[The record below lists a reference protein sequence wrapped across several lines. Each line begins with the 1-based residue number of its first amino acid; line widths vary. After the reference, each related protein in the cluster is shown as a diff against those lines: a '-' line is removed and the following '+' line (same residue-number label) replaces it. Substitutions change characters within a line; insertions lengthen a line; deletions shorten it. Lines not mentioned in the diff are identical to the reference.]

1 VVAAAAALVEKAA
14 RLSAGHWDGAAA
26 ALERATVLRTDS
38 FELIEADSQAYLGF
52 VEAVRAAKGLEG
64 PTRDEAVGKAHAR
77 TIDVPLEM
85 IRAAAEVSELAA
97 LLAERGN
104 PNLRA
109 DAVVAAI
116 LAAAAAESGLTLIT
130 VNVHDTADVRLQ
142 EAKKLAG
149 QARKRAD
156 SLRAS

>member
-1 VVAAAAALVEKAA
+1 
-14 RLSAGHWDGAAA
+14 
-26 ALERATVLRTDS
+26 
-38 FELIEADSQAYLGF
+38 
-52 VEAVRAAKGLEG
+52 
-64 PTRDEAVGKAHAR
+64 
-77 TIDVPLEM
+77 M

-116 LAAAAAESGLTLIT
+116 LAGAAAESGLTLIT

-142 EAKKLAG
+142 EARKLAG